1 MNETPNPIKPMLQ
14 SGAAQVKITPP
25 LGTRINGDF
34 ITHYAT
40 YIHDDLYSKA
50 LVLKS
55 DDTVVALVVVDIC
68 VMPREFLDP
77 VKAEITR
84 ITGIPASHIL
94 ISSTHTHAAGSVADV
109 HLGSVDPA
117 YAQKLPG
124 LIVESVRLAI
134 QNLRPAQLAFSS
146 VQAPEHLLC
155 RRYEMQTDYRPFNPV
170 SDGDDL
176 IKTNPFGAESS
187 ILRSI
192 APTDPELGYLAVRGT
207 DGRWIGLL
215 ANYSLHYV
223 GDWENGTISADYF
236 GVFATTLGDKLRA
249 GPEFVGMMSN
259 GTSGDVNI
267 WDFMYPERYPK
278 AHFAKSKL
286 IGSDL
291 AGRVFQSVDTLEWK
305 SDVLL
310 DATLENVSIPVT
322 KPSSR
327 ELETAA
333 GLLVGAHFETIEPD
347 QEGLKQIYAREQIL
361 LNEMPDQRECPVQ
374 VIRIGDGMIG
384 GLAGE
389 FFSETGLYLKENS
402 VAEHYFTISMANGN
416 VGYVPPAQ
424 EIVKGGYETW
434 RCRYSCLTPGAED
447 TIREKLLVLAKSLA
461 AARR

>member
-1 MNETPNPIKPMLQ
+1 MLQ
-14 SGAAQVKITPP
+14 SGAAQVKTTPP

-50 LVLKS
+50 LVLKCG
-55 DDTVVALVVVDIC
+55 DTVVTLVVVDIC
-68 VMPREFLDP
+68 VMPKEFLDP
-77 VKAEITR
+77 VKADITLM
-84 ITGIPASHIL
+84 TGIPASHIL

-134 QNLRPAQLAFSS
+134 QNLRPAQLAFGS
-146 VQAPEHLLC
+146 VRAPEHLLC
-155 RRYEMQTDYRPFNPV
+155 RRYEMRPDYRPFNPV
-170 SDGDDL
+170 SGGDDL
-176 IKTNPFGAESS
+176 IKTNPFGAENS

-192 APTDPELGYLAVRGT
+192 APTDPEVGYLAVRGT

-236 GVFATTLGDKLRA
+236 GVFARALGDKLQA
-249 GPEFVGMMSN
+249 APEFVGMMSN

-267 WDFMYPERYPK
+267 WDFMYPERHPK
-278 AHFAKSKL
+278 AHFAKSEL

-291 AGRVFQSVDTLEWK
+291 AGRVFQSMDTLEWK
-305 SDVLL
+305 SEVLL
-310 DATLENVSIPVT
+310 DAALELVSIPVT

-327 ELETAA
+327 ELEMAA
-333 GLLVGAHFETIEPD
+333 ELVAGAHFETIEPD

-361 LNEMPDQRECPVQ
+361 LNEMPDRRECPVQ

-389 FFSETGLYLKENS
+389 FFSETGLHLKENS
-402 VAEHYFTISMANGN
+402 VSAHYFTISMANGN

-424 EIVKGGYETW
+424 EIAKGGYETW

-447 TIREKLLVLAKSLA
+447 TIREKLLVLAESLA